1 MRKSTV
7 FCFLVAAI
15 ATMVFSSSIGLAKEK
30 VQIVHDAEY
39 YIIQAQNGKKWKA
52 EDKELDKKLAEL
64 KKKYGTPPNIIH
76 VMWDDTAYGDIGI
89 PAIQKVRGLKTPRLN
104 TMGKAA

>member
-1 MRKSTV
+1 MEGRGQGARQKAGGV
-7 FCFLVAAI
+7 EEEVRD
-15 ATMVFSSSIGLAKEK
+15 ATK
-30 VQIVHDAEY
+30 
-39 YIIQAQNGKKWKA
+39 
-52 EDKELDKKLAEL
+52 
-64 KKKYGTPPNIIH
+64 IIH